1 MINTGCDDGIGDVYA
16 LCSCDVNAVGV
27 WTCSRSSDR
36 KMRCLDVAAAL
47 ERHVDLLTIL
57 NP

>member
-1 MINTGCDDGIGDVYA
+1 MITGCDDGIGDVYA
-16 LCSCDVNAVGV
+16 LRSCDVNPIGV

-36 KMRCLDVAAAL
+36 KTRYVDVAAAL
-47 ERHVDLLTIL
+47 ERHVDLLTIF